1 MNLILLLG
9 IAFILGMTA
18 GGVLAVRAEGHPGPF
33 RSRR

>member
-9 IAFILGMTA
+9 VAFILGMTT
-18 GGVLAVRAEGHPGPF
+18 GGVLAVRAEGYRGLF